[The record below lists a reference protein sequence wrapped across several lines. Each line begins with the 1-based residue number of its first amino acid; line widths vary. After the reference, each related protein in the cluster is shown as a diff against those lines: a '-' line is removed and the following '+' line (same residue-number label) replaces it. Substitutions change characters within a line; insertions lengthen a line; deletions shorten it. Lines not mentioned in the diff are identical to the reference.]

1 MCSRIAF
8 ATRVVRFS
16 RGIPFQMRLLSPLV
30 ECSFKSLSAMVSP
43 IMPVPLMAVNGCQM
57 SDVCHHLIIQ
67 SSSILAAFMSTTYLC
82 LCLSRTPHDS
92 TLPALLLLR
101 TCSPSFCPSST
112 HVCVRCGRSSDDQ
125 PNCKLHVCHRCS
137 CLSSQSATQEGDEL
151 LELKHVIYTSR
162 LRPPAGFFTTARS
175 MHDLTSSV

>member
-1 MCSRIAF
+1 MSGLRQA
-8 ATRVVRFS
+8 ATTFRPTLDLRLTERRSSAGSLPSGRSCGSKMHADDIPGLTNRPDHPEIRRLQELDESVRFS

-82 LCLSRTPHDS
+82 LCLSRNTP
-92 TLPALLLLR
+92 
-101 TCSPSFCPSST
+101 
-112 HVCVRCGRSSDDQ
+112 
-125 PNCKLHVCHRCS
+125 
-137 CLSSQSATQEGDEL
+137 
-151 LELKHVIYTSR
+151 
-162 LRPPAGFFTTARS
+162 
-175 MHDLTSSV
+175 